1 MGAPPPNNVDFAIV
15 QDTNNPEYKTARA
28 RLDAHRSNAVCAGC
42 HKIIDPMGLALENFD
57 GDGGYRTQENG
68 VAIDTSGTLDGVNF
82 TDAAGLGKT
91 LHDNPATSSCVV
103 QRMASFAI
111 GRPVESDTPWAQA
124 LTKNFGSKGYRLP
137 ELMRDVALSDDFYK
151 VTPPDAAPA
160 KAAANP
166 ASTSASR

>member
-1 MGAPPPNNVDFAIV
+1 MPLGVFLTLVLSQWWATWYPGAEP
-15 QDTNNPEYKTARA
+15 
-28 RLDAHRSNAVCAGC
+28 G
-42 HKIIDPMGLALENFD
+42 G
-57 GDGGYRTQENG
+57 GGY
-68 VAIDTSGTLDGVNF
+68 I
-82 TDAAGLGKT
+82 
-91 LHDNPATSSCVV
+91 V

-166 ASTSASR
+166 APTSASR